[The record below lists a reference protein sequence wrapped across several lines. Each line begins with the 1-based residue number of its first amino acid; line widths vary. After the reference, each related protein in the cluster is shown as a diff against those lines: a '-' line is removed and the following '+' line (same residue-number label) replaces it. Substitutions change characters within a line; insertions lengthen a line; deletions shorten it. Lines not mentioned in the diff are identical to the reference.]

1 MANQISELSE
11 DERIVCQTRLHW
23 VLLLA
28 PALLIILGGLWIPA
42 KGFSALV
49 LVAIGLAW
57 GILSYRKYFNSY
69 MYVTNKKVV
78 ISTSAFLRRP
88 YKILLTDIVHADFY
102 QPSLGAIL
110 NFGKITIVHGGKYKS
125 VFRMVSSPADFVT
138 AVREQATVA
147 RQNP

>member
-1 MANQISELSE
+1 MTGQINELLE
-11 DERIVCQTRLHW
+11 GERIVYQTKLHW
-23 VLLLA
+23 VLLLG

-49 LVAIGLAW
+49 LCAMGLAW
-57 GILSYRKYFNSY
+57 GFFSYRKYFSSY
-69 MYVTNKKVV
+69 IYVTNKKVV
-78 ISTSAFLRRP
+78 ICASALLRKP
-88 YKILLTDIVHADFY
+88 YKILLTDITYADFY

-138 AVREQATVA
+138 AVREQSAVA
-147 RQNP
+147 LQNQ